1 MIQALWGGQDPCG
14 LRPREDNGKARG
26 RQRETKYGKFLLTLW
41 NWILLRRGVALLSAT
56 VDCRT
61 FPLVVNV
68 GSLRHGLSSRGEME
82 WKTWDARPSWQRG
95 QAFDDEKQ
103 DFADPGELEV
113 YRCIGVTDAGRVY
126 RRRW

>member
-26 RQRETKYGKFLLTLW
+26 RQWETKYGKFLLTLW
-41 NWILLRRGVALLSAT
+41 NWILLRRGVALLPAT

-68 GSLRHGLSSRGEME
+68 GSLRHGLSGAVSGMGDLGCQAVLA
-82 WKTWDARPSWQRG
+82 TRPSFR
-95 QAFDDEKQ
+95 
-103 DFADPGELEV
+103 
-113 YRCIGVTDAGRVY
+113 
-126 RRRW
+126 